1 MRTYEYAV
9 EIYGK
14 DNWNFL
20 RQIDVFSDKDVAI
33 EIGKRIKTADDEEVH
48 ITTIEREDNE
58 EQVDCSSERLNDS
71 IKELDMENKREEGI
85 DYKTLWNK
93 AFEWIAENAFP
104 EDYDNFV
111 DRLNLTPEEKRELGI
126 EEEM

>member
-14 DNWNFL
+14 DSWNFL
-20 RQIDVFSDKDVAI
+20 RHIDVFSDKDIAI
-33 EIGKRIKTADDEEVH
+33 EIGKRIETADDEEVH

-58 EQVDCSSERLNDS
+58 EQVDCSSERLNDL
-71 IKELDMENKREEGI
+71 IKELGMKSKREEGI

-93 AFEWIAENAFP
+93 AFAWIAENAFP